1 MKNLSRVEKNLLRA
15 EAIINSV
22 NVTLSVG
29 TELFLTKE
37 VASTAIVQCNSIGVA
52 LGAFSW
58 VLIVAADV
66 IELIFWFVHDK
77 AHKSVSE
84 YVTQVG
90 IPLLKP
96 TNKPSQSWL
105 DKHALPEI
113 HRK

>member
-84 YVTQVG
+84 YTR
-90 IPLLKP
+90 
-96 TNKPSQSWL
+96 S
-105 DKHALPEI
+105 PEVAKKLRRRETTAI
-113 HRK
+113 ASAP